1 MLFTLIV
8 ELKDKPG
15 QLIKTLE
22 PISKLGG
29 NVIGIV
35 HKRDKITPLKK
46 IPVEISLEIEESKV
60 SRLIEMLNEN
70 GITVR
75 EYNQIRLIATT
86 SLLLVG
92 HIVHTDVGD
101 TINRVDST
109 GFAEVVDLHISMPQL
124 NEPSTALITI
134 SATGKDK
141 LKKAV
146 GLLKEV
152 CREKGILVIEPIN
165 EEFS

>member
-15 QLIKTLE
+15 QLLKTLE

-29 NVIGIV
+29 NILGIV
-35 HKRDKITPLKK
+35 HKREKITPLKK
-46 IPVEISLEIEESKV
+46 IPVEISLEIEESKIP
-60 SRLIEMLNEN
+60 SLIDALKDN

-75 EYNQIRLIATT
+75 EYNQVRLVVTT
-86 SLLLVG
+86 SLLLIG

-101 TINRVDST
+101 TISRIDST
-109 GFAEVVDLHISMPQL
+109 GFAEVVDLHINMPQL
-124 NEPSTALITI
+124 NEPSNALITI
-134 SATGKDK
+134 SATGRDK
-141 LKKAV
+141 LRKAID
-146 GLLKEV
+146 LLKDV

-165 EEFS
+165 EDFP

>member
-1 MLFTLIV
+1 MMLTLIV

-35 HKRDKITPLKK
+35 HKREKITPLKK
-46 IPVEISLEIEESKV
+46 IPVEISLEIEESKIQ
-60 SRLIEMLNEN
+60 RLIDALKEN

-75 EYNQIRLIATT
+75 EYNQVRLVTT
-86 SLLLVG
+86 SSLLLIG
-92 HIVHTDVGD
+92 HIVHTDISD
-101 TINRVDST
+101 TINRIDST

-124 NEPSTALITI
+124 NGPSTALITI
-134 SATGKDK
+134 SATGKEK
-141 LKKAV
+141 LKEAIE
-146 GLLKEV
+146 LLINICK
-152 CREKGILVIEPIN
+152 EKGILVVEPIN
-165 EEFS
+165 EEFL

>member
-1 MLFTLIV
+1 MMFTLIV

-22 PISKLGG
+22 PISRLGG

-46 IPVEISLEIEESKV
+46 IPVEISIEIDENKV
-60 SRLIEMLNEN
+60 PELVDALKAS

-75 EYNQIRLIATT
+75 EYNEVRLVTT
-86 SLLLVG
+86 SSLLLVG
-92 HIVHTDVGD
+92 HIVHIDISD
-101 TINRVDST
+101 TINRIDST
-109 GFAEVVDLHISMPQL
+109 GYAEVIDLHINMPQL

-134 SATGKDK
+134 SATGKEN
-141 LKKAV
+141 LRKAV
-146 GLLKEV
+146 ELLKV
-152 CREKGILVIEPIN
+152 ICKEKKILVIEPIN